1 MALQERCI
9 TAEHQVA
16 KIKVKAEAK
25 FKELKKSKST
35 LAAEV
40 TIGPKKGFFYYG
52 RTEWAFRKGRDCE
65 GKRKLTGDCSV
76 LRTAFVPF
84 LFIWN

>member
-40 TIGPKKGFFYYG
+40 TIGPKKGFF
-52 RTEWAFRKGRDCE
+52 
-65 GKRKLTGDCSV
+65 
-76 LRTAFVPF
+76 
-84 LFIWN
+84 